1 MDPATAALVAQLVQ
15 QEIDRRE
22 ASQRQPIAQHLSQPM
37 QPAANTPLDNMVSR
51 SDSWLSSR
59 SSSAASSA
67 SSFSTPRSNSGPP
80 RCPSRPT
87 KKRSLREIMFVD
99 DGLEAEFPGNDDDDL
114 DHDPSE
120 LLMNPAELLKQD
132 RRDLL
137 RPILES
143 FDPLLAPR
151 SSPLFT
157 FQKKKLPNADGC
169 FELKK
174 NEELDLR
181 LWSKLIR
188 SRLKEIMGNSFRNS
202 KLVSRFRHAA
212 RKIVCKRRANH
223 NQSWRLYGHHK
234 KLIYKQGGAVRNLL
248 KKKRKL
254 FKCKTLADCKKSR
267 QHQSSTACSTPV
279 PPPDLD
285 ADFGSD
291 EDYEESQRPSDD
303 DDVPGTLSD
312 VTRPTAT
319 PPPVSSLQPNKTICV
334 NCGKRLEFNSCFPQ
348 DHEDWAPSV
357 SRPIRCG
364 ECWDSFIQNDVMPE
378 MAERIKK
385 QNSKI
390 RNKQNDGGEQKK
402 KKKKCKC
409 GSVYHTMT
417 THLDCPLNPRN
428 LRPEED
434 SQPQQPAKKRTKR
447 TQCKCGSK
455 KHVSIRHKSCPLNR
469 NNVAAA
475 SNDGDPASPPP
486 ANVPTQQRVPV
497 PPVRYSP
504 KVGDNVLVRYRRNE
518 WFLAHVTKQN
528 NANSF
533 EVYFPEDFRVKKS
546 VPIINIRPVDKKCTE
561 PTRGQLIGKVFNYPG
576 DDDVAP
582 SQWKVRRLISEKNT
596 YFCTCLDPKLT
607 PNADD
612 FEIGYVISCYKNDLQ
627 SKYENPFLTSK

>member
-1 MDPATAALVAQLVQ
+1 MTV
-15 QEIDRRE
+15 
-22 ASQRQPIAQHLSQPM
+22 
-37 QPAANTPLDNMVSR
+37 VS
-51 SDSWLSSR
+51 
-59 SSSAASSA
+59 
-67 SSFSTPRSNSGPP
+67 
-80 RCPSRPT
+80 
-87 KKRSLREIMFVD
+87 K
-99 DGLEAEFPGNDDDDL
+99 
-114 DHDPSE
+114 
-120 LLMNPAELLKQD
+120 
-132 RRDLL
+132 
-137 RPILES
+137 
-143 FDPLLAPR
+143 
-151 SSPLFT
+151 
-157 FQKKKLPNADGC
+157 
-169 FELKK
+169 
-174 NEELDLR
+174 
-181 LWSKLIR
+181 
-188 SRLKEIMGNSFRNS
+188 
-202 KLVSRFRHAA
+202 
-212 RKIVCKRRANH
+212 
-223 NQSWRLYGHHK
+223 
-234 KLIYKQGGAVRNLL
+234 
-248 KKKRKL
+248 
-254 FKCKTLADCKKSR
+254 
-267 QHQSSTACSTPV
+267 
-279 PPPDLD
+279 
-285 ADFGSD
+285 
-291 EDYEESQRPSDD
+291 
-303 DDVPGTLSD
+303 
-312 VTRPTAT
+312 
-319 PPPVSSLQPNKTICV
+319 
-334 NCGKRLEFNSCFPQ
+334 
-348 DHEDWAPSV
+348 
-357 SRPIRCG
+357 
-364 ECWDSFIQNDVMPE
+364 
-378 MAERIKK
+378 
-385 QNSKI
+385 
-390 RNKQNDGGEQKK
+390 KK